1 MTKRLQVL
9 LDDGELRQIQGLAK
23 DRRMTTAAWVRE
35 SLRSTIE
42 SETRVDL
49 DKKLG
54 AIRRAIGHDF
64 PSGDI
69 DRLLADIEGGY
80 LVLDEG

>member
-9 LDDGELRQIQGLAK
+9 LDDGELRQIQRLAK

-35 SLRSTIE
+35 SLRSTVE
-42 SETRVDL
+42 TETRVDL
-49 DKKLG
+49 DAKLG
-54 AIRRAIGHDF
+54 AIRRAVGHEF

-69 DRLLADIEGGY
+69 ERLLADIEGGY